1 MKIIIVHQNKI
12 IRKIDKSI
20 YEYKFPFKEYRVVY
34 LEKKDH
40 EGFSYPEGVI
50 QLDGINPRRKI
61 SEDEANFIDEA
72 ISKTGDSLDKSVL
85 WGFINGL
92 SSDIADAYIRNV
104 LINNNPEEYEKE
116 IKKIKQEN
124 FREGYKPSLEFLIKR
139 LNFEKIK
146 KETEEVIPTDLE
158 RLIRDLKDE
167 GAKFQYFKF
176 IAKYPSQYSDFEY
189 DKRLE
194 ISGLD
199 KIGYKYLIK

>member
-1 MKIIIVHQNKI
+1 MKNTIIIAQNKI

-20 YEYKFPFKEYRVVY
+20 YEYKFPFKKYRVVY
-34 LEKKDH
+34 LEKKDD

-50 QLDGINPRRKI
+50 QLDGINPSRKI

-72 ISKTGDSLDKSVL
+72 MSKTGDNLDKSVL
-85 WGFINGL
+85 WDFINGL
-92 SSDIADAYIRNV
+92 SSDIADTYIRNV

-124 FREGYKPSLEFLIKR
+124 FREGYKPSLAFLIKK

-167 GAKFQYFKF
+167 GAKFQYTAFV
-176 IAKYPSQYSDFEY
+176 Y